1 MWIKETKMREF
12 INTGRIDPSKR
23 LVIERTKDFKEI
35 YEPFD
40 ASDAT
45 QQSDRCIQ
53 CGDPFC
59 LNKCPLHNYIPQWLK
74 SVAEKDLEFAFK
86 LSNEPSPFPEVMG
99 RVCPHDRLCEGDCT
113 LNDGHGAITIGSVE
127 TYINE
132 EGFKQG
138 FKPHYPGIT
147 SDKKVAIIG
156 SGPAGLSAAT
166 YLLRAGIGISMY
178 ERSDR
183 AGGLLTYGIPN
194 FKLDKKVV
202 ERRVAMLEEAGMTL
216 HLSCEVGNDITFEE
230 VADTHDA
237 IFLGIGAT
245 SAKSAR
251 ISGENAP
258 NVYGSMQYLT
268 AIQRKNFGMSYDKAF
283 DFKDLDVVV
292 IGGGDT
298 AMDCVRTAK
307 REGAKNVT
315 CLYRRD
321 AHNMPGSQK
330 EYKNAVEEGVDFTF
344 YASPKEVI
352 LGDEGRAVGVSMI
365 KTVLGAKDESG
376 RQRMEEVKGS
386 EFQVKADVVIMALG
400 FDPAVPAFFAENGI
414 ETNSWGGLVLDEN
427 HQTTTAGIFAGGDC
441 YRGADLVVTAAY
453 DGREAA
459 RAIVTM
465 LL

>member
-1 MWIKETKMREF
+1 MRDF
-12 INTGRIDPSKR
+12 LYTGRIDPNKR
-23 LVIERTKDFKEI
+23 LVVERVKDFKEI
-35 YEPFD
+35 YEVFD
-40 ASDAT
+40 GHNAAA
-45 QQSDRCIQ
+45 QSERCIQ

-127 TYINE
+127 TFINE

-138 FKPHYPGIT
+138 LKPDFPGIT
-147 SDKKVAIIG
+147 TDKKVAIIG
-156 SGPAGLSAAT
+156 AGPAGLSAAT
-166 YLLRAGIGISMY
+166 YLLRSGIAVTMY
-178 ERSDR
+178 DRADR
-183 AGGLLTYGIPN
+183 AGGLLTYGIPG
-194 FKLDKKVV
+194 FKLDKKIV
-202 ERRVAMLEEAGMTL
+202 ERRVNLLKDAGMELVLDT
-216 HLSCEVGNDITFEE
+216 EVGKDISFDEI
-230 VADTHDA
+230 ASKHDA
-237 IFLGIGAT
+237 VFIGIGAT
-245 SAKSAR
+245 KGKGAR
-251 ISGENAP
+251 IGGEKSD
-258 NVYGSMQYLT
+258 NVYLAMEYLT
-268 AIQRKNFGMSYDKAF
+268 AIQRKNFGLKYDKAL

-321 AHNMPGSQK
+321 AHNMPGSRK
-330 EYKNAVEEGVDFTF
+330 EYKNAMEEGVEFTF
-344 YASPKEVI
+344 CASPKEIVV
-352 LGDEGRAVGVSMI
+352 GDDNKAVGVNMI

-400 FDPAVPAFFAENGI
+400 FDPEAPAFLAENGI
-414 ETNSWGGLVLDEN
+414 ETNSWGGIVIDEN
-427 HQTTTAGIFAGGDC
+427 HQTTTAGVYAGGDC

-459 RAIVTM
+459 RAIVKS
-465 LL
+465 LLG

>member
-1 MWIKETKMREF
+1 MRDF
-12 INTGRIDPSKR
+12 LYTGRIDPNKR
-23 LVIERTKDFKEI
+23 LVVERVKDFKEI
-35 YEPFD
+35 YEVFD
-40 ASDAT
+40 GHNAAS
-45 QQSDRCIQ
+45 QSERCIQ

-127 TYINE
+127 TFINE

-138 FKPHYPGIT
+138 LKPDFPGIT
-147 SDKKVAIIG
+147 TDKKVAIIG
-156 SGPAGLSAAT
+156 AGPAGLSAAT
-166 YLLRAGIGISMY
+166 YLLRSGIAVTMY
-178 ERSDR
+178 DRADR
-183 AGGLLTYGIPN
+183 AGGLLTYGIPG
-194 FKLDKKVV
+194 FKLDKKIV
-202 ERRVAMLEEAGMTL
+202 ERRVNLLKDAGMELVLDT
-216 HLSCEVGNDITFEE
+216 EVGKDITFDEI
-230 VADTHDA
+230 ASKHDA
-237 IFLGIGAT
+237 VFIGIGAT
-245 SAKSAR
+245 KGKGAR
-251 ISGENAP
+251 IGGEKSD
-258 NVYGSMQYLT
+258 NVYLAMEYLT
-268 AIQRKNFGMSYDKAF
+268 AIQRKNFGLKYDKAL

-321 AHNMPGSQK
+321 AHNMPGSRK
-330 EYKNAVEEGVDFTF
+330 EYKNAMEEGVEFTF
-344 YASPKEVI
+344 CASPKEIVV
-352 LGDEGRAVGVSMI
+352 GDDNKAVGVNMI

-400 FDPAVPAFFAENGI
+400 FDPEAPAFLAENGI
-414 ETNSWGGLVLDEN
+414 ETNSWGGIVIDEN
-427 HQTTTAGIFAGGDC
+427 HQTTTAGIYAGGDC

-459 RAIVTM
+459 RSIVKS
-465 LL
+465 LLG